1 LPVSASAKLKTAIAM
16 VVTAF
21 PLIAAIAG
29 IHTVLWV
36 VEGWI
41 IAVWLTAAMSL
52 ATGLGYLRRKPQA

>member
-1 LPVSASAKLKTAIAM
+1 M

-36 VEGWI
+36 VEAWI